1 MCAEPPAHTG
11 PSNYKTVL
19 TCRNIKCFWCI
30 LPTIQ
35 KCRYLVVIKLK
46 TIIWFQPCH
55 WFQPIV
61 FWLRIKNK
69 WKMLNYYEFF
79 GFLCQVKNTWYVA
92 RKTAILFC
100 VKIPKS
106 NTLKNV
112 RLTLFIVSESIYT
125 KSATINLHYSIDGY
139 QVAQQKKAVL
149 KCDASVWK
157 PVVGLEIS
165 TTKKT

>member
-1 MCAEPPAHTG
+1 M
-11 PSNYKTVL
+11 N
-19 TCRNIKCFWCI
+19 
-30 LPTIQ
+30 
-35 KCRYLVVIKLK
+35 
-46 TIIWFQPCH
+46 
-55 WFQPIV
+55 
-61 FWLRIKNK
+61 
-69 WKMLNYYEFF
+69 FF

-139 QVAQQKKAVL
+139 QVAQRKKKRCWNVTHLFENRLWDL
-149 KCDASVWK
+149 KYQRLIKTKTCYASAWIFK
-157 PVVGLEIS
+157 HWSIRYLSLIINLPKMNLLIS
-165 TTKKT
+165 FKQSSQE